1 MMNKV
6 LFAALLAAFVSACD
20 YVGGKAQS
28 TQRTD
33 AAYRAAMEDYRAGRL
48 DQAIAGFRKVCR
60 DDPSNS
66 SARFQL
72 ACLLLDASRDHAGAY
87 CAFREYLLQQPGSD
101 KERLARDRLAACEKE
116 FARELAAKHGLAD
129 AGAEASAAIASLK
142 EKLAASEKEREA
154 QRRELAEAQ
163 KSIAALSAQ
172 VKHLKSLVS
181 DSPDAEAPSRD
192 VRDVKALLAGE
203 DDDAS
208 APAPNAGRDVLA
220 EDDPDLAAVAPIAQ
234 PKDAKEQ
241 RAAAKEE
248 AEKQAAAQAAAL
260 KAMRDRIP
268 DEYVVEEGDTLY
280 KIATKFYGKASAWKL
295 IRDANRAIISTDGRV
310 KTGQKLKLPK

>member
-1 MMNKV
+1 MK
-6 LFAALLAAFVSACD
+6 
-20 YVGGKAQS
+20 
-28 TQRTD
+28 
-33 AAYRAAMEDYRAGRL
+33 
-48 DQAIAGFRKVCR
+48 
-60 DDPSNS
+60 
-66 SARFQL
+66 
-72 ACLLLDASRDHAGAY
+72 
-87 CAFREYLLQQPGSD
+87 
-101 KERLARDRLAACEKE
+101 
-116 FARELAAKHGLAD
+116 
-129 AGAEASAAIASLK
+129 
-142 EKLAASEKEREA
+142 
-154 QRRELAEAQ
+154 
-163 KSIAALSAQ
+163 KSIAALTAQ

-241 RAAAKEE
+241 RDAAKEE